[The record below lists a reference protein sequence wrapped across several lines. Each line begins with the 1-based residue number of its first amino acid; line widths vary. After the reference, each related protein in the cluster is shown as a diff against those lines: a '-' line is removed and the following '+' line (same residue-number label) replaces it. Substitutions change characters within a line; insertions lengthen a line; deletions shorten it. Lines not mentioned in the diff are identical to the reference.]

1 VVFVRLVSSE
11 ENMARLKLADLS
23 LDSLPYNAHTTAADV
38 LWTGVPILTLKGT
51 TWPGRVAASLLH
63 AIGLPELVTDS
74 EAAFEAK
81 AVALARDPASLAA
94 LKQKLARNRLTK
106 PLFDTARWTRHVE
119 AAYEE
124 MQARS
129 QRGEAPAAFS
139 VAPLV

>member
-1 VVFVRLVSSE
+1 MRVGRNL
-11 ENMARLKLADLS
+11 ARLKLADLS
-23 LDSLPYNAHTTAADV
+23 PIPAPYNAHTTAADV
-38 LWTGVPILTLKGT
+38 LWTGVPILTRKGT

-63 AIGLPELVTDS
+63 AIALPELITDA

-81 AVALARDPASLAA
+81 AVALARDPAGQAA
-94 LKQKLARNRLTK
+94 LKQKLAQNRLTA

-119 AAYEE
+119 AAYEQ

-139 VAPLV
+139 VETLNE